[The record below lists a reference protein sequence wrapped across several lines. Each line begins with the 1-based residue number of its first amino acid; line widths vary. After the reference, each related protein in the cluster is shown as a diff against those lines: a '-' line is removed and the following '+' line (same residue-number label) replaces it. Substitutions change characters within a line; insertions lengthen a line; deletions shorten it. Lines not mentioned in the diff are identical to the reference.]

1 MQKPKRNVR
10 WLIRWSENRLTD
22 KTNFITFLINV
33 VGIKCYSETTKHTQ
47 CSWTLSVVHYFQTLF
62 KTFIYF
68 SSYSTLQLPSVLWR
82 CWLVGRKGIRT
93 VKNWV
98 VGYWRGYLTERDA
111 DLHMAQWMP
120 LPLTVSFFSKIQI
133 SFSFLVP
140 AHLGSP
146 GQRAIK
152 WVCVCVT
159 PHHTTNKIRTS
170 RICDTDLRPDALPAT
185 KKQHQY
191 IKGKLDVYYGQ

>member
-1 MQKPKRNVR
+1 
-10 WLIRWSENRLTD
+10 
-22 KTNFITFLINV
+22 
-33 VGIKCYSETTKHTQ
+33 
-47 CSWTLSVVHYFQTLF
+47 
-62 KTFIYF
+62 
-68 SSYSTLQLPSVLWR
+68 
-82 CWLVGRKGIRT
+82 
-93 VKNWV
+93 
-98 VGYWRGYLTERDA
+98 
-111 DLHMAQWMP
+111 MP

-133 SFSFLVP
+133 SFSFLVL

-146 GQRAIK
+146 GQRVIK

-170 RICDTDLRPDALPAT
+170 RICDTDLRPDALPAN